1 MTHFADVRQDAV
13 FSRSLTVT
21 EQLMGAFLSISG
33 DDNPLHTDEVF
44 ARAQGFQGRVAY
56 GNLIALMISSLVGV
70 EMKSLNVMLISE
82 TIAFRKPVYCGD
94 TLTLTATVAATM
106 DAVQVAELK
115 YQADNQGGD
124 LVASGKIMVK
134 FL

>member
-1 MTHFADVRQDAV
+1 MTHYADVREDAV
-13 FSRSLTVT
+13 FSRALTVT
-21 EQLMGAFLSISG
+21 DRLMEAFLSISG
-33 DDNPLHTDEVF
+33 DDNPLHTDEAF

-82 TIAFRKPVYCGD
+82 TIAFRKPVYGGD
-94 TLTLTATVAATM
+94 TISLTATVAAKI
-106 DAVQVAELK
+106 DAMQVAELK
-115 YQADNQGGD
+115 YQADNQSGE

>member
-1 MTHFADVRQDAV
+1 MTHYADVREDAV
-13 FSRSLTVT
+13 FSRALTVT
-21 EQLMGAFLSISG
+21 DRLMGAFLSISG
-33 DDNPLHTDEVF
+33 DDNPLHTDEAF

-82 TIAFRKPVYCGD
+82 TIAFRKPVYGGD
-94 TLTLTATVAATM
+94 TISLKATVAAKI
-106 DAVQVAELK
+106 DAMQVAELK
-115 YQADNQGGD
+115 YQADNQSGE

>member
-1 MTHFADVRQDAV
+1 MTHYAGVQEDAV
-13 FSRSLTVT
+13 FSRALTVT
-21 EQLMGAFLSISG
+21 DRLMGAFLSISG
-33 DDNPLHTDEVF
+33 DDNPLHTDEAF

-82 TIAFRKPVYCGD
+82 TIAFRKPVYGGD
-94 TLTLTATVAATM
+94 TISLKATVAAKI
-106 DAVQVAELK
+106 DAMQVAELK
-115 YQADNQGGD
+115 YQADNQAGE